1 LAQKLSIR
9 LNRTYSSTSLIQINA
24 ATLLS
29 KFFSESAKCILA
41 VFTAIQSHCTSS
53 PNSFN
58 IVLIDEIESLASSRH
73 TASSRGE
80 VQDAIRATN
89 ALLTGFDGVKSQP
102 NLIILCTS
110 NMADTLDAAFLDR
123 CGHRIVVEPPSLAA
137 RYQIL
142 RDGIQELIAAGIIE
156 SERSERG
163 ENGEQGKVAVPSYRD
178 AQLELL
184 SEPRKPGSM
193 LIELCNALD
202 PSAVQSRLGIEG
214 RGKRSARYLGQL
226 PEVALAD
233 QMISD
238 SCSLD
243 EALQHLTKFVF
254 AQIRLESDETE
265 TRRQLGGSEIEKDD
279 LRPGLKRKRNEM
291 EGTSEG
297 RTCT

>member
-1 LAQKLSIR
+1 
-9 LNRTYSSTSLIQINA
+9 
-24 ATLLS
+24 
-29 KFFSESAKCILA
+29 
-41 VFTAIQSHCTSS
+41 
-53 PNSFN
+53 
-58 IVLIDEIESLASSRH
+58 
-73 TASSRGE
+73 
-80 VQDAIRATN
+80 
-89 ALLTGFDGVKSQP
+89 
-102 NLIILCTS
+102 
-110 NMADTLDAAFLDR
+110 MADTLDAAFLDR
-123 CGHRIVVEPPSLAA
+123 CGHRIVVESPSLAA

-142 RDGIQELIAAGIIE
+142 RDGIQELIAAGIIK

-193 LIELCNALD
+193 LMELCNALD

-214 RGKRSARYLGQL
+214 RGRRSARYLGQL

-233 QMISD
+233 

-243 EALQHLTKFVF
+243 QALQHMTKFVF
-254 AQIRLESDETE
+254 DQIRLESDETE
-265 TRRQLGGSEIEKDD
+265 TQRQLGESEIEKDD